1 MIQRGRQKGWP
12 DAAGPVAPL
21 QPGASRVSVLGSAL
35 FWEDVAP
42 VPMALELRGVS
53 KRYGEFCA
61 VDGLSLSVPAGSVYG
76 FLGPNGAGKTTTLRM
91 ILGVVEPTSGSISI
105 LGHPSALF
113 VRNRVGYL
121 PEETYLYR
129 FLTAEETLGF
139 FGRLF
144 RLPSALIRQRTD
156 ELISLVGLG
165 HARRRR
171 LGSYSKGMAR
181 RLGLA
186 QALINDPDL
195 VVLDEPTSGLDPL
208 GSAEV
213 KELIQRLKQAGK
225 TVLLCS
231 HLLAD
236 VEDLCDRI
244 AILHQGKLQE
254 CGRVDDLLRADDRIT
269 IEIKRGDEAALAAV
283 KAAAGDALIGI
294 APPRERLEAHFRKI
308 IAKAGSKEAG
318 K

>member
-1 MIQRGRQKGWP
+1 MADDAVLRTVKLSKVYADFWGRP
-12 DAAGPVAPL
+12 RVAALTDLDLEVR
-21 QPGASRVSVLGSAL
+21 PGEC
-35 FWEDVAP
+35 F
-42 VPMALELRGVS
+42 
-53 KRYGEFCA
+53 
-61 VDGLSLSVPAGSVYG
+61 GL
-76 FLGPNGAGKTTTLRM
+76 LGPNGSGKTTTIKLL
-91 ILGVVEPTSGSISI
+91 LGLIR
-105 LGHPSALF
+105 PSRGDAF
-113 VRNRVGYL
+113 VFGRDPADLAVKHRIGYL

-129 FLTAEETLGF
+129 FLDAEETLAF

-144 RLPSALIRQRTD
+144 RLPSALIRKRSN
-156 ELISLVGLG
+156 ELIDLVGLG

-171 LGSYSKGMAR
+171 LGEYSKGMAR

-213 KELIQRLKQAGK
+213 KELIARLKAAGK

-244 AILHQGKLQE
+244 AILHQGVLRE
-254 CGRVDDLLRADDRIT
+254 CGRVDDLLRADDRVT
-269 IEIKRGDEAALAAV
+269 VELRRDDPAALAAV
-283 KAAAGDALIGI
+283 TAAAGSALISVS
-294 APPRERLEAHFRKI
+294 PPKERLEAHFRRI
-308 IAKAGSKEAG
+308 IAAAKDAERKP
-318 K
+318 